1 MESHETCGNVTASME
16 SHGEMWWK
24 QGSFHGVPWIACG
37 NVATSMESHGEVW
50 WKRGNLHGVP
60 WRGVVETWQ
69 LPWSPMDSSV
79 LDAEFGGVTRQLA
92 TDCSGMHRLTV
103 SRQLA
108 TYAVVRIVSQCHD
121 SWYWN
126 ALDSRSS
133 EVSVLISGRLRRM
146 VSEVFGKHF
155 GVVYSWSTMSS
166 SFVSCLAWCCIV
178 ESQRILSQFMHLHG
192 SRHKILVRFARLSRL
207 LLRPV
212 SSPCHPC
219 PLDAHAT
226 LTGIDYAR
234 DRLLGISI

>member
-1 MESHETCGNVTASME
+1 MEKS
-16 SHGEMWWK
+16 
-24 QGSFHGVPWIACG
+24 GSP
-37 NVATSMESHGEVW
+37 
-50 WKRGNLHGVP
+50 HGVP

-79 LDAEFGGVTRQLA
+79 LDAGFGGVTRQLA
-92 TDCSGMHRLTV
+92 TD
-103 SRQLA
+103 
-108 TYAVVRIVSQCHD
+108 AVVCTVSQCLD

-166 SFVSCLAWCCIV
+166 SCVACLAWCCIV

-192 SRHKILVRFARLSRL
+192 SRSLFALHVCCCASFHLHVSHVRL
-207 LLRPV
+207 
-212 SSPCHPC
+212 
-219 PLDAHAT
+219 T
-226 LTGIDYAR
+226 LTR
-234 DRLLGISI
+234 H

>member
-1 MESHETCGNVTASME
+1 MQWYAPSHSDSTAGN
-16 SHGEMWWK
+16 G
-24 QGSFHGVPWIACG
+24 
-37 NVATSMESHGEVW
+37 
-50 WKRGNLHGVP
+50 
-60 WRGVVETWQ
+60 
-69 LPWSPMDSSV
+69 
-79 LDAEFGGVTRQLA
+79 
-92 TDCSGMHRLTV
+92 CSGMHRLTV

-108 TYAVVRIVSQCHD
+108 TDAVVCTVSQCLDSWQRMQWCIVSQCHD

-192 SRHKILVRFARLSRL
+192 SRSLFALHVCHVCCCASFHPHVIHVRL
-207 LLRPV
+207 
-212 SSPCHPC
+212 
-219 PLDAHAT
+219 T
-226 LTGIDYAR
+226 LTR
-234 DRLLGISI
+234 H

>member
-1 MESHETCGNVTASME
+1 
-16 SHGEMWWK
+16 
-24 QGSFHGVPWIACG
+24 
-37 NVATSMESHGEVW
+37 
-50 WKRGNLHGVP
+50 
-60 WRGVVETWQ
+60 
-69 LPWSPMDSSV
+69 MDSSV
-79 LDAEFGGVTRQLA
+79 LDAEFWWSDTTAGNG
-92 TDCSGMHRLTV
+92 CSGIHRLTV

-108 TYAVVRIVSQCHD
+108 TDAVVRIVSQCHD

-192 SRHKILVRFARLSRL
+192 SS
-207 LLRPV
+207 
-212 SSPCHPC
+212 PC
-219 PLDAHAT
+219 PLCTFVTFAVAPRF
-226 LTGIDYAR
+226 IPMSSMSA
-234 DRLLGISI
+234 

>member
-1 MESHETCGNVTASME
+1 M
-16 SHGEMWWK
+16 
-24 QGSFHGVPWIACG
+24 
-37 NVATSMESHGEVW
+37 
-50 WKRGNLHGVP
+50 
-60 WRGVVETWQ
+60 ETWQ

-92 TDCSGMHRLTV
+92 TDAVVCTVSQCLDSWQRMQWYAPSHSVSTAGNGCSGMHRLTV

-108 TYAVVRIVSQCHD
+108 TDAVVCIVSQCHD
-121 SWYWN
+121 RWYWN

-155 GVVYSWSTMSS
+155 GVVYSWSTMSF

-192 SRHKILVRFARLSRL
+192 SSSLSCHIC
-207 LLRPV
+207 LLRLV
-212 SSPCHPC
+212 SSTCHPC
-219 PLDAHAT
+219 PLD
-226 LTGIDYAR
+226 R
-234 DRLLGISI
+234 